1 MQTNV
6 TIGAHL
12 GGQKDWTYAYRDVV
26 RNLCNA
32 GLIAKHSSLQKLAS
46 ESGGLMVEK
55 RLEIIEKIAEERHIE
70 LE

>member
-6 TIGAHL
+6 TVYAHL
-12 GGQKDWTYAYRDVV
+12 GGQKDWTYAYKDVV

-32 GLIAKHSSLQKLAS
+32 SLVAKHSSLQKLAN
-46 ESGGLMVEK
+46 ESSDPMVEK
-55 RLEIIEKIAEERHIE
+55 RLEIIENIAEERHIE

>member
-1 MQTNV
+1 MQTQMV
-6 TIGAHL
+6 SGHL
-12 GGQKDWTYAYRDVV
+12 GGKEGWTRAYTDVV

-32 GLIAKHSSLQKLAS
+32 GLVAKHSSLQKLAN
-46 ESGGLMVEK
+46 ESGGLMVDK